1 VFSTPEENLLAL
13 EAYAE
18 RYFDAWLDMH
28 RNAEQLSDIKAAA
41 RRQRREQIGKAIM
54 RLDPDRNMVV
64 KIYGEDTTRM
74 IEEANMY

>member
-1 VFSTPEENLLAL
+1 
-13 EAYAE
+13 
-18 RYFDAWLDMH
+18 MH